1 MIIIYLR
8 EKRMGIGVIN
18 PLFSSEGS
26 RLYVLS
32 YFCVIKILKKGK
44 ILQEKNTGETCV
56 LTFFIAKKSK
66 NNKENKNKIIETQ
79 F

>member
-1 MIIIYLR
+1 VIIIYLR

-56 LTFFIAKKSK
+56 LTFFIAKKK
-66 NNKENKNKIIETQ
+66 
-79 F
+79 